1 MRLQDIS
8 LKDLQELP
16 TICKTAL
23 KELKVNT
30 AQYRVWIY
38 SGSCGTLRDYGYD
51 SDAPIAVAK
60 VERNINGEWYTVQL
74 DAFLQHD
81 GMDEARMSIV
91 GMESENVVFPELTI
105 KEWDE
110 FKNCISSQV
119 TLFASL
125 DNQLLDSFLE
135 IVEETSLEF
144 MELNEMMNE
153 SKTIV
158 WLERFM
164 SLCISVASSYASSA
178 YRESLVLA
186 WYIISEN
193 EN

>member
-16 TICKTAL
+16 TLCQTAL
-23 KELKVNT
+23 KQLKVNNP
-30 AQYRVWIY
+30 QYRVWLY
-38 SGSCGTLRDYGYD
+38 GGSIGTLRDYGYD
-51 SDAPIAVAK
+51 SDKVLAVAK
-60 VERNINGEWYTVQL
+60 VDRNINGEWYTVQL
-74 DAFLQHD
+74 DAYLQHD
-81 GMDEARMSIV
+81 GCDSFRMAIV
-91 GMESENVVFPELTI
+91 AMESENVVFPELTI

-110 FKNCISSQV
+110 FKNCILSQV

-125 DNQLLDSFLE
+125 DNQLLDEFLE

-144 MELNEMMNE
+144 VELNEMMKE

-158 WLERFM
+158 WIERFM
-164 SLCISVASSYASSA
+164 SLCISVASNYASSA

-186 WYIISEN
+186 WHIISEN
-193 EN
+193 GN